1 MPKVTQAHRDAR
13 KQQILEA
20 ARAVFAERGFAQTS
34 TGDIVARSGL
44 STGAVYSYYPSKHDL
59 VLAVCETAMDSVFG
73 DDAHQDLS
81 GLLEKVRASG
91 PEHASLM
98 AQVWGEAAVSQ
109 ELAGRIRGQLAT
121 LRVKVTDLVR
131 RERVHRGL
139 PDDPDPAGLANA
151 LLALLTGHSLRLAV
165 GDDSGAE
172 AFSRAIRAIVEAPA
186 PGEAGG

>member
-59 VLAVCETAMDSVFG
+59 VLAVCDTAVDSLFG

-81 GLLEKVRASG
+81 GLLERVRAGG

-98 AQVWGEAAVSQ
+98 AQVWGEAAVSP
-109 ELAGRIRGQLAT
+109 ELAGRIRDQLAA
-121 LRVKVTDLVR
+121 LRAKVADLVR
-131 RERVHRGL
+131 GERAHRGL

-186 PGEAGG
+186 PGEG